1 MNHFFYLIIILF
13 VGISYGQPKD
23 ILVNWECNMEIE
35 ILSGRFDPANDTVAT
50 RGNFNFWTRHDLI
63 VDPLNSNNYIS
74 EFPDIIDSV
83 QVGELLVQYKFF
95 YTPYVWENGD
105 DNVHILT
112 QEEYNA
118 GEVTI
123 SESFNDITMSMV
135 TNQETTIQFTV
146 DCNDAV
152 SAINGL
158 PFQVINTC
166 HIAGETLPLQWPS
179 TGWPDNQ
186 INLMIPLYDDGT
198 NGDPTAGDDIFNAL
212 VTFPPYTEFNIY
224 YRYGINYGDWIN
236 NGGGNDNENGVGETH
251 IIELEQLLESAQ
263 VLNVFG
269 QMGLHQLTNKVYVP
283 LETSVSINNGWNILS
298 VPVSSND
305 MTGTTLF
312 PTAISPFYSYSSG
325 YNQVT
330 MLQNGEGYW
339 AKFENNQN
347 ITISGTIVNTDQI
360 SVNQGWNLIGP
371 FETTVPVSGITS
383 VPPNIIVSPFFGYEG
398 GYTTPTDLLP
408 GKGYWV
414 KTSQSGTLNLNT
426 IP

>member
-63 VDPLNSNNYIS
+63 VDPLNSNKYIS

-339 AKFENNQN
+339 AKFDNNQN

-371 FETTVPVSGITS
+371 FEITVPVSGITS
-383 VPPNIIVSPFFGYEG
+383 APPNIIVSPFFGYEG

-426 IP
+426 NP

>member
-186 INLMIPLYDDGT
+186 INSMIPLYDDGT